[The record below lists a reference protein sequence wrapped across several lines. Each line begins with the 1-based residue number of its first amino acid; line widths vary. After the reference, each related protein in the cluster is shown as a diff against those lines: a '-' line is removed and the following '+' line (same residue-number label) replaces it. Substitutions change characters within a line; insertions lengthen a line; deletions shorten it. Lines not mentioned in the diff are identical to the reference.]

1 MEDQYFEIESKTP
14 FSESLIWQLN
24 RDFYQEKGISAWS
37 EDIVPHHM
45 TSNAKV
51 AKTYAE
57 LIVAFLKDLGVKGQ
71 DNEVVYILELGAGHG
86 RLAFHILKHLQILT
100 ASIKAPIP
108 DYCYVLSDIVEDN
121 LSFFQNHPQ
130 FQYYF
135 QEGLLEV
142 SYFDASESEQLYLRH
157 AGRTISSKDLNQPIL
172 AIANY
177 FFDSLPNELFFI
189 QDEVVSTCSVSIHS
203 KEDPQGMDTE
213 GLIKNMELSY
223 HQSVSNL
230 PIYKESWLNEILEE
244 YSDLV
249 SNTYLFFPKKAMQ
262 CLQNLQAFSNAGMV
276 LLTMDKGF
284 HELDKLKGKKEPDII
299 THGSFS
305 LWVNYHA
312 LGTYCKKQG
321 GKVLFPGFS
330 NFHLEIGC
338 MLFLAEGETYFHT
351 NAAYQEFVDNFGPDD
366 FNSMKQLAYFN
377 VSRLKLKELIALY
390 RLGAYDS
397 TIFIKLLPR
406 LKQVLQTITFN
417 ERIRIAQ
424 TIEGVWDMYFNINE
438 SFDLAYEMGGML
450 YDLGYYSEALN
461 YFQYSEDSH
470 GEKADTYYNQALCYY
485 QLRQDELFFKTLNEA
500 KNLFPDFERFEHL
513 ENLDMG

>member
-249 SNTYLFFPKKAMQ
+249 SNTYLFFPKKRCNACKTSRPFQMQ
-262 CLQNLQAFSNAGMV
+262 AWSC
-276 LLTMDKGF
+276 
-284 HELDKLKGKKEPDII
+284 
-299 THGSFS
+299 
-305 LWVNYHA
+305 
-312 LGTYCKKQG
+312 
-321 GKVLFPGFS
+321 
-330 NFHLEIGC
+330 
-338 MLFLAEGETYFHT
+338 
-351 NAAYQEFVDNFGPDD
+351 
-366 FNSMKQLAYFN
+366 
-377 VSRLKLKELIALY
+377 
-390 RLGAYDS
+390 
-397 TIFIKLLPR
+397 
-406 LKQVLQTITFN
+406 
-417 ERIRIAQ
+417 
-424 TIEGVWDMYFNINE
+424 
-438 SFDLAYEMGGML
+438 
-450 YDLGYYSEALN
+450 
-461 YFQYSEDSH
+461 
-470 GEKADTYYNQALCYY
+470 
-485 QLRQDELFFKTLNEA
+485 
-500 KNLFPDFERFEHL
+500 
-513 ENLDMG
+513 

>member
-1 MEDQYFEIESKTP
+1 
-14 FSESLIWQLN
+14 
-24 RDFYQEKGISAWS
+24 
-37 EDIVPHHM
+37 
-45 TSNAKV
+45 
-51 AKTYAE
+51 
-57 LIVAFLKDLGVKGQ
+57 
-71 DNEVVYILELGAGHG
+71 
-86 RLAFHILKHLQILT
+86 
-100 ASIKAPIP
+100 
-108 DYCYVLSDIVEDN
+108 
-121 LSFFQNHPQ
+121 
-130 FQYYF
+130 
-135 QEGLLEV
+135 
-142 SYFDASESEQLYLRH
+142 
-157 AGRTISSKDLNQPIL
+157 
-172 AIANY
+172 
-177 FFDSLPNELFFI
+177 
-189 QDEVVSTCSVSIHS
+189 
-203 KEDPQGMDTE
+203 
-213 GLIKNMELSY
+213 
-223 HQSVSNL
+223 
-230 PIYKESWLNEILEE
+230 
-244 YSDLV
+244 
-249 SNTYLFFPKKAMQ
+249 
-262 CLQNLQAFSNAGMV
+262 
-276 LLTMDKGF
+276 
-284 HELDKLKGKKEPDII
+284 
-299 THGSFS
+299 
-305 LWVNYHA
+305 
-312 LGTYCKKQG
+312 
-321 GKVLFPGFS
+321 
-330 NFHLEIGC
+330 